1 MKLNKP
7 PRRCLLIK
15 EAAELAHQTAEAL
28 LAFWQPDYHIWL
40 TDASQASADKKIQKQ
55 ARQFLG
61 QEFDVVVFDATQEFN
76 ADSFAAII
84 GTIRAGGIL
93 LMLLPEKS
101 PSSNWYQR
109 FEQVIEHYQA
119 DFAEFHQWL
128 PGRIL
133 PGDFRPEQ
141 NPDKAFQL
149 TPDQQNAL
157 SLIHKTAFGHRR
169 RPLLITSDRGRG
181 KTALL
186 GIAAAELIRQ
196 GKQKILVTA
205 PSYASVETLFK
216 HAASEL
222 KNAQLGHG
230 QLFSD
235 GCEIQFVAP
244 DALLENEL
252 DADVLL
258 VDEAAALTLP
268 MLKLM
273 LQRYPRIIFATTLH
287 GYEGS
292 GRGFKLQFQQVL
304 DQQTPDWRQIE
315 LTQPVRWNLG
325 DVLEQF
331 SFELCLL
338 DAEPVAEQLI
348 VDLGIE
354 KLQVKKLTATE
365 LLKDEA
371 LLRQCFG
378 LMVTAHYR
386 TRPSDLQ
393 MLLDRDDMWLVG
405 VFNQQQLVASAWL
418 VAEGPINPRLA
429 AAVFA
434 GERRLNGHLLPQ
446 TLLAHSGISIAGEY
460 HYQRIVRIAVHP
472 ALQSRGIGQYLVNAL
487 VTHLPENTDILGCSF
502 AASEALVRFWQNS
515 DYRLMR
521 VGAHSDHIS
530 GRHAVILAKPISL
543 AGQQLVEL
551 TQQRLSQ
558 QWPDLLNSQLSQ
570 LEAGLIPLLMQLLP
584 EAELPITAA
593 DEEEITAFA
602 FQKRHYDACQIAIR
616 KFVLNCVAQQR
627 FLSISTLLQSICL
640 IFVLQQ
646 QPIATVCRQLN
657 LKGKQ
662 DLIGQLREA
671 IRVLLL

>member
-15 EAAELAHQTAEAL
+15 EAVELGHQTAEAL
-28 LAFWQPDYHIWL
+28 LAFWQPASHLWL
-40 TDASQASADKKIQKQ
+40 TDAPQASADKKTQKQ

-84 GTIRAGGIL
+84 GTIRAGGML

-109 FEQVIEHYQA
+109 FEQVIERYQA

-128 PGRIL
+128 SGNIL

-205 PSYASVETLFK
+205 PSYASVVTLFK

-230 QLFSD
+230 QLFWN

-252 DADVLL
+252 EADALL

-273 LQRYPRIIFATTLH
+273 LQRYSRIIFATTLH

-315 LTQPVRWNLG
+315 LMQPVRWNLG

-354 KLQVKKLTATE
+354 KLQVKKLNPAE
-365 LLKDEA
+365 LLQDEA

-393 MLLDRDDMWLVG
+393 MLLDREDMWLLG
-405 VFNQQQLVASAWL
+405 VFNQQQLVASVWL
-418 VAEGPINPRLA
+418 VTEGPINPRLA
-429 AAVFA
+429 AAIFA

-472 ALQSRGIGQYLVNAL
+472 ALQRRGIGQYLVNAL
-487 VTHLPENTDILGCSF
+487 VTYLPENTDILGCSF

-530 GRHAVILAKPISL
+530 GRHAVILAKPISS
-543 AGQQLVEL
+543 AGQRLIEQ
-551 TQQRLSQ
+551 TQQRLIQ
-558 QWPDLLNSQLSQ
+558 QWPDLLNSQLSH
-570 LEAGLIPLLMQLLP
+570 LEAGLIPLLTQLLP

-627 FLSISTLLQSICL
+627 FLSLPSLLQSICL

-662 DLIGQLREA
+662 DLLGQLREA

>member
-15 EAAELAHQTAEAL
+15 EAVELSHQTAEAL
-28 LAFWQPDYHIWL
+28 LAFWQPASHLWL

-84 GTIRAGGIL
+84 GTIRAGGML

-109 FEQVIEHYQA
+109 FEQVIERYQA
-119 DFAEFHQWL
+119 DFAEFHQWQ
-128 PGRIL
+128 PGNIL

-186 GIAAAELIRQ
+186 GIAAAELIHQ

-235 GCEIQFVAP
+235 GSEIQFVAP

-252 DADVLL
+252 EADVLL

-292 GRGFKLQFQQVL
+292 GRGFKLQFQQIL

-354 KLQVKKLTATE
+354 KLQVKKLTAAE
-365 LLKDEA
+365 LLQDEA

-393 MLLDRDDMWLVG
+393 MLLDRDDMWLMG

-530 GRHAVILAKPISL
+530 GRHAVILAKPISS
-543 AGQQLVEL
+543 AGQQLVEQ
-551 TQQRLSQ
+551 TQHRLIQ
-558 QWPDLLNSQLSQ
+558 QWPDLLNSQLSH
-570 LEAGLIPLLMQLLP
+570 LETGLIPLLTQLLP

-627 FLSISTLLQSICL
+627 FLSLPSLLQSICL

-662 DLIGQLREA
+662 DLLGQLREA
-671 IRVLLL
+671 IRILLL

>member
-1 MKLNKP
+1 M
-7 PRRCLLIK
+7 
-15 EAAELAHQTAEAL
+15 
-28 LAFWQPDYHIWL
+28 
-40 TDASQASADKKIQKQ
+40 
-55 ARQFLG
+55 
-61 QEFDVVVFDATQEFN
+61 
-76 ADSFAAII
+76 
-84 GTIRAGGIL
+84 
-93 LMLLPEKS
+93 
-101 PSSNWYQR
+101 
-109 FEQVIEHYQA
+109 
-119 DFAEFHQWL
+119 
-128 PGRIL
+128 
-133 PGDFRPEQ
+133 
-141 NPDKAFQL
+141 
-149 TPDQQNAL
+149 
-157 SLIHKTAFGHRR
+157 
-169 RPLLITSDRGRG
+169 
-181 KTALL
+181 
-186 GIAAAELIRQ
+186 
-196 GKQKILVTA
+196 
-205 PSYASVETLFK
+205 
-216 HAASEL
+216 
-222 KNAQLGHG
+222 
-230 QLFSD
+230 
-235 GCEIQFVAP
+235 
-244 DALLENEL
+244 
-252 DADVLL
+252 
-258 VDEAAALTLP
+258 
-268 MLKLM
+268 
-273 LQRYPRIIFATTLH
+273 
-287 GYEGS
+287 
-292 GRGFKLQFQQVL
+292 
-304 DQQTPDWRQIE
+304 
-315 LTQPVRWNLG
+315 
-325 DVLEQF
+325 EQF

-354 KLQVKKLTATE
+354 KLQVKKLTAAE
-365 LLKDEA
+365 LLQDEA

-393 MLLDRDDMWLVG
+393 MLLDRDDMWLLG

-530 GRHAVILAKPISL
+530 GRHAVILAKPISS
-543 AGQQLVEL
+543 AGQQVIEQ
-551 TQQRLSQ
+551 TQQRLIQ
-558 QWPDLLNSQLSQ
+558 QWPDLLNSQLSH
-570 LEAGLIPLLMQLLP
+570 LETGLIPLLTQLLP

-627 FLSISTLLQSICL
+627 FLSLPSLLQSICL
-640 IFVLQQ
+640 IFVLQR

-662 DLIGQLREA
+662 DLLGQLREA
-671 IRVLLL
+671 IRILLL